1 MSEDLEALSLTS
13 VGGKFPS
20 TSFLSFNI
28 SFTHSHIQH
37 FFHSGLDSSHM
48 SEDLEALSLT
58 SVGGKFPSTSFDQL
72 QKQGSAQCGTIGNE
86 NCSAFLQFCRFPHK
100 SQTNVG
106 RLVLT
111 SEYS

>member
-1 MSEDLEALSLTS
+1 
-13 VGGKFPS
+13 
-20 TSFLSFNI
+20 
-28 SFTHSHIQH
+28 
-37 FFHSGLDSSHM
+37 M

-72 QKQGSAQCGTIGNE
+72 QKHGSAQCGKIGNE
-86 NCSAFLQFCRFPHK
+86 NLSAFLQFCGFPHN